1 MIEKLLSLIQRK
13 PEVLPATEPISRVIN
28 CEIVRGSNYLV
39 KEPKVEFSMK
49 IFASLVKGKCQ
60 DCDHPEA
67 FPCESVGC
75 ERCTLFCTCKNCSR
89 TRAQGLCFS
98 MRSPEETR
106 MMYTLQTTPVFWI
119 SNHGTDR
126 VSPSDLELIADMIGS
141 FLKKSKNAVI
151 LLDGVEYLIAINGF
165 IPVFKMLRDIQEWTI
180 LNCAVFLL
188 SVNPASLEKK
198 EMALI
203 ERNMKDLSLQ
213 GRFPDWQTY
222 RPE

>member
-1 MIEKLLSLIQRK
+1 MIEKLLCFIQKK
-13 PEVLPATEPISRVIN
+13 PQVVPATEPISRVIN
-28 CEIVRGSNYLV
+28 CDIVRGSNYLV
-39 KEPKVEFSMK
+39 KESKVELCMK

-60 DCDHPEA
+60 ECDQLEA

-75 ERCTLFCTCKNCSR
+75 ERCTLLCTCKNCNR

-98 MRSPEETR
+98 MSSPEETR
-106 MMYTLQTTPVFWI
+106 MTYTLQTTPVFWI

-126 VSPSDLELIADMIGS
+126 VSPRDLELIADMIGS
-141 FLKKSKNAVI
+141 FLKKSKNPVV

-180 LNCAVFLL
+180 LNRAVFLL
-188 SVNPASLEKK
+188 SINPVSLEEK

-203 ERNMKDLSLQ
+203 ERNMKDLSVQ
-213 GRFPDWQTY
+213 EKIP
-222 RPE
+222 